1 MNARRVV
8 AVVPDLFFAA
18 RIGATAE
25 QLGVDLQTPATDA
38 ALGAIRS
45 DRPDLVI
52 LDLAAP
58 GDPIALARAL
68 KADPAT
74 HSIPL
79 VGFYPHVDRPL
90 RERALAAGVDRVMP
104 RSAFTAGLPRLLA
117 GDRDA
122 GTPPAC

>member
-1 MNARRVV
+1 MTTRSVV
-8 AVVPDLFFAA
+8 AIVPDLFFAA

-25 QLGVDLQTPATDA
+25 QLGVGLRTPAPDA
-38 ALGAIRS
+38 ALEAIRS

-52 LDLAAP
+52 LDLAAS

-74 HSIPL
+74 RAIPL
-79 VGFYPHVDRPL
+79 VGFYPHVDRDL
-90 RERALAAGVDRVMP
+90 RERALTAGIERVMP
-104 RSAFTAGLPRLLA
+104 RSAFTTGLPRLLA
-117 GDRDA
+117 GEDA